1 MSSSYFLEMR
11 DIKKSFPGVQAL
23 KGVTLLVK
31 KGEVHALVGENGAG
45 KSTLMN
51 VLGGVIQADSGEI
64 FIDGQK
70 VVIRNPHEAQHL
82 GIAFIHQ
89 ELSLFPFLDIA
100 RNIFISN
107 LPLTAG
113 GKIDFKMLY
122 QKTEQLLEKVGLKVD
137 PHTMVKDL
145 TVAEKQMVEIAKA
158 LSFKTRILVLDEP
171 TSSLTDREINNLFQI
186 IRSLK
191 EEGVTIIYI
200 SHRLNEIFEI
210 CDSVTVLRD
219 GEFVDSMPVAEAN
232 KEDLI
237 QKMVGKKL
245 TMMFPQRA
253 ERKLGEVLLEVQELT
268 KEPYFRD
275 VSFFLRKGEILGV
288 FGLVGAGRSE
298 VARTI
303 VGDMHRDAGKVLLRG
318 KEVDFRHPKEAIIA
332 GIGFLTEDRRGE
344 GLAVEMEVKNNIS
357 MAIFWNH
364 LKRGLLSL
372 DAREEE
378 RKAQEYVQEL
388 RIVTPSIYQKV
399 KFLSGGNQ
407 QKVVVAKWLCANP
420 QILIMDEATRG
431 IDVGAKAEIYQLTV
445 DLAERGMG
453 VIFISSEIEEIL
465 GLSDR
470 ILVMYEGEVTAELP
484 GGVTQ
489 EEVMYYATGG
499 EKVHA

>member
-1 MSSSYFLEMR
+1 
-11 DIKKSFPGVQAL
+11 
-23 KGVTLLVK
+23 
-31 KGEVHALVGENGAG
+31 
-45 KSTLMN
+45 
-51 VLGGVIQADSGEI
+51 
-64 FIDGQK
+64 
-70 VVIRNPHEAQHL
+70 
-82 GIAFIHQ
+82 
-89 ELSLFPFLDIA
+89 
-100 RNIFISN
+100 
-107 LPLTAG
+107 
-113 GKIDFKMLY
+113 
-122 QKTEQLLEKVGLKVD
+122 
-137 PHTMVKDL
+137 
-145 TVAEKQMVEIAKA
+145 
-158 LSFKTRILVLDEP
+158 
-171 TSSLTDREINNLFQI
+171 
-186 IRSLK
+186 
-191 EEGVTIIYI
+191 
-200 SHRLNEIFEI
+200 
-210 CDSVTVLRD
+210 
-219 GEFVDSMPVAEAN
+219 MPVAETN

-245 TMMFPQRA
+245 TMMFPQRT
-253 ERKLGEVLLEVQELT
+253 ERKLGEVLLEVQKLT
-268 KEPYFRD
+268 KEPYFRNVD
-275 VSFFLRKGEILGV
+275 FSLKRGEILGV

-303 VGDMHRDAGKVLLRG
+303 VGDMHRDTGKVFLKG
-318 KEVDFRHPKEAIIA
+318 KEVDFRHPKEAIMA

-378 RKAQEYVQEL
+378 RRAQEYVREL

-431 IDVGAKAEIYQLTV
+431 IDVGAKTEIYQLTV

-470 ILVMYEGEVTAELP
+470 ILVMYEGEVTAELS